1 MSTRSSSGSSAPN
14 EPVPRA
20 RAFPPV
26 AGPDTRVLVLGSLPG
41 VASLAAGQYYAH
53 PRNGFWRL
61 IGAVIGRDLGPL
73 AYPERLAE
81 LEAAGIGLWDT
92 VASAV
97 RPGSLDGAIRGVEPA
112 KLGPLTSSLPQLRAI
127 GFNGAKAA
135 AVGRRQAGLPKVAL
149 IDLPSSSPALT
160 LPWTDKLA
168 RWSVLGAYLR

>member
-1 MSTRSSSGSSAPN
+1 MSTRSSSGSSGPS

-20 RAFPPV
+20 RAFAPV
-26 AGPDTRVLVLGSLPG
+26 AGPGTRVLVLGSLPG
-41 VASLAAGQYYAH
+41 AASLAAGQYYAH

-61 IGAVIGRDLGPL
+61 IGAVIGRELGPL
-73 AYPERLAE
+73 GYSERLAA

-97 RPGSLDGAIRGVEPA
+97 RPGSLDGAIRGIEPA
-112 KLGPLTSSLPQLRAI
+112 ELGQLASRLPELRAI

-135 AVGRRQAGLPKVAL
+135 AVGRRQAGLPQVAL

-168 RWSVLGAYLR
+168 RWSVLRDHLR